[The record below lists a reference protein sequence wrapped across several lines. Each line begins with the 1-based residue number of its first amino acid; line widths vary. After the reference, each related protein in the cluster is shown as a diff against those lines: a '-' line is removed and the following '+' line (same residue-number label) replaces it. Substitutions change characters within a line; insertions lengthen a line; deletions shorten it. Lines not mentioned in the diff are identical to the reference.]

1 MSSPRSLVAALASA
15 ALLVSPAPAP
25 AQSGGGSLPMPPP
38 PAGAQ
43 RPAGGAAPA
52 ASGKPAAAAPAAAN
66 GKPAAAQPAPAA
78 PAAANAKPEAA
89 PAEGD
94 KTAAPADAAKKDAAA
109 EAAPPAP
116 KKVDNAVFDKAL
128 QDYFDGKPRAAAGPL
143 YAWLQQAAKTDENY
157 AWGQYFLAR
166 SLIDLGLTHAGAT
179 YLARIARERSNP
191 NVIPRALD
199 SLKQL
204 TDQPHD
210 EVMIDEQVFGALDLG
225 FLPEETGAYAHYQ
238 QGLVDLRVG
247 NERWATTHFS
257 KLAETSAEA
266 SRAKFAL
273 LVTRLKSVKEPS
285 EELIADFLTLSK
297 DEKLTREARN
307 EAALAVARLRYER
320 KDYKGTLE
328 AYNLVKLPELDPG
341 RASLYLEEAW
351 TRYKLGELRAS
362 MGILTTLD
370 APVFRDEFLPDK
382 YLLRALI
389 YRDLCHYLPAKRAA
403 KELTR
408 RFADSLEAV
417 KNREDLTQDPRLR
430 RAADAHGGTKH
441 AARFVEVLDLEGE
454 RLGRYA
460 GSFGDQLFTHLTKLY
475 DLSRAEAV
483 RVHDARLAEAV
494 RQEADTL
501 LRAAEQVRLMEYEVG
516 LKLYERV
523 KKGAK
528 VVPPEDEVLMS
539 PEQVAF
545 RFSGEYWNDELKS
558 YRVSIESRCIEETP

>member
-1 MSSPRSLVAALASA
+1 MTPRSLIAALASA
-15 ALLVSPAPAP
+15 ALVVSPATAP

-38 PAGAQ
+38 PSGAKATPGAAAK
-43 RPAGGAAPA
+43 PATGSPAPA
-52 ASGKPAAAAPAAAN
+52 AKPAESGAPAPAAGAEGAPAAAASD
-66 GKPAAAQPAPAA
+66 K
-78 PAAANAKPEAA
+78 KPEAA
-89 PAEGD
+89 
-94 KTAAPADAAKKDAAA
+94 A
-109 EAAPPAP
+109 EAPPP
-116 KKVDNAVFDKAL
+116 VPQKVDPAIFDQAL
-128 QDYFDGKPRAAAGPL
+128 QDYFDGKPRDAAGPL
-143 YAWLQQAAKTDENY
+143 YAWLQAAPKTDDNY
-157 AWGQYFLAR
+157 AWAQYFLAR
-166 SLIDLGLTHAGAT
+166 SLIDLGLTHAGAS

-199 SLKQL
+199 TLKEL
-204 TDQPHD
+204 TDRPHD
-210 EVMIDEQVFGALDLG
+210 DVMIDEQVFGALDLG
-225 FLPEETGAYAHYQ
+225 FLPEDTGAYAHYQ

-247 NERWATTHFS
+247 NERWANTHFA
-257 KLAETSAEA
+257 KLSETSAEA

-273 LVTRLKSVKEPS
+273 LVTRLKQVKEPS
-285 EELIADFLTLSK
+285 EELIADFLGLSK

-320 KDYKGTLE
+320 LDYTGALE

-351 TRYKLGELRAS
+351 TRYKLGEPRAS
-362 MGILTTLD
+362 LGILTTLD
-370 APVFRDEFLPDK
+370 APSFRDEFLPDK

-417 KNREDLTQDPRLR
+417 RNRDDLTQDLRLR
-430 RAADAHGGTKH
+430 RAANSHGGTQR
-441 AARFVEVLDLEGE
+441 ASRFVETLDLEGE

-460 GSFGDQLFTHLTKLY
+460 GSFGDRLFSHLTKLY

-483 RVHDARLAEAV
+483 RVYDARLAEAV

-528 VVPPEDEVLMS
+528 IVAPEDEQLLTPDS
-539 PEQVAF
+539 VAF
-545 RFSGEYWNDELKS
+545 RFDGEYWNDELKS

>member
-1 MSSPRSLVAALASA
+1 MTSRSLIAALTSA
-15 ALLVSPAPAP
+15 ALLVSPAPAD
-25 AQSGGGSLPMPPP
+25 AQS
-38 PAGAQ
+38 
-43 RPAGGAAPA
+43 
-52 ASGKPAAAAPAAAN
+52 
-66 GKPAAAQPAPAA
+66 PAAAQPTSTA
-78 PAAANAKPEAA
+78 PAAAPTQGTPPAGAKA
-89 PAEGD
+89 PGD
-94 KTAAPADAAKKDAAA
+94 AKADAPDAARPAANAPTAGA
-109 EAAPPAP
+109 EAPPSAPQ
-116 KKVDNAVFDKAL
+116 KVDPGVFDKAL
-128 QDYFDGKPRAAAGPL
+128 KDYFDGKPRDAAGPL
-143 YAWLQQAAKTDENY
+143 HAWLQAAPKTDENY

-166 SLIDLGLTHAGAT
+166 SLIDLGLTHAGAS

-191 NVIPRALD
+191 NVLPRALD
-199 SLKQL
+199 TLKAL
-204 TDQPHD
+204 TDRPHD

-225 FLPEETGAYAHYQ
+225 FLPEDTGAYAHYQ

-247 NERWATTHFS
+247 NERWANTHFA
-257 KLAETSAEA
+257 KLSETSPEA

-273 LVTRLKSVKEPS
+273 LVTRLKQVKEPS
-285 EELIADFLTLSK
+285 DEIISDFLALSE

-320 KDYKGTLE
+320 KDFQGALE
-328 AYNLVKLPELDPG
+328 AYDRVKLPELDPG

-351 TRYKLGELRAS
+351 TRYKLGEPRAS
-362 MGILTTLD
+362 LGILTTLD
-370 APVFRDEFLPDK
+370 APSFRDEFLPDK

-417 KNREDLTQDPRLR
+417 RNREDLTQDVRLR
-430 RAADAHGGTKH
+430 RAANARGSTQR
-441 AARFVEVLDLEGE
+441 AARFLETLELEGE

-460 GSFGDQLFTHLTKLY
+460 GSFGDRLFSHLTKLY

-523 KKGAK
+523 KKGARI
-528 VVPPEDEVLMS
+528 VAPEDEQILS
-539 PEQVAF
+539 PTQTAY
-545 RFSGEYWNDELKS
+545 RFDGEYWNDELRS
-558 YRVSIESRCIEETP
+558 YRVRIDSRCIEETP

>member
-1 MSSPRSLVAALASA
+1 MTSLSLIAALASA
-15 ALLVSPAPAP
+15 ALVVSPAAAR
-25 AQSGGGSLPMPPP
+25 AQSGGGALPMPPP
-38 PAGAQ
+38 PANAKPAAAPATPPASGTKPASGAATP
-43 RPAGGAAPA
+43 PAPGTKPAEGSAAPA
-52 ASGKPAAAAPAAAN
+52 APGADKKP
-66 GKPAAAQPAPAA
+66 
-78 PAAANAKPEAA
+78 
-89 PAEGD
+89 EGD
-94 KTAAPADAAKKDAAA
+94 KKA
-109 EAAPPAP
+109 EAPTPPPASLP
-116 KKVDNAVFDKAL
+116 QKVDPATFDRAL
-128 QDYFDGKPRAAAGPL
+128 QDYFDGKPRDAAGPL
-143 YAWLQQAAKTDENY
+143 YAWLEAAPKTDDNY
-157 AWGQYFLAR
+157 AWGQYFLAK
-166 SLIDLGLTHAGAT
+166 SLIDLGLTHAGAS

-199 SLKQL
+199 ALKAL
-204 TDQPHD
+204 TDRPHD

-225 FLPEETGAYAHYQ
+225 FLPEDTGAYAHYQ

-247 NERWATTHFS
+247 NERWANTHFA
-257 KLAETSAEA
+257 KLSETSAEA
-266 SRAKFAL
+266 SHAKFAL
-273 LVTRLKSVKEPS
+273 LVTRLKQVKEPS

-297 DEKLTREARN
+297 DEKLTRSARN

-320 KDYKGTLE
+320 QDFTGALE
-328 AYNLVKLPELDPG
+328 AYNLVKLPQLDPG

-351 TRYKLGELRAS
+351 TRYKLGEPRAS
-362 MGILTTLD
+362 LGILTTLD
-370 APVFRDEFLPDK
+370 APSFRDEFLPDK

-417 KNREDLTQDPRLR
+417 RNRDDLTQDIRLR
-430 RAADAHGGTKH
+430 RAANSHGGTQR
-441 AARFVEVLDLEGE
+441 ASRFVETLDLEGE

-460 GSFGDQLFTHLTKLY
+460 GSFGDRLFTHLTKLY

-483 RVHDARLAEAV
+483 RVYDARLASAV
-494 RQEADTL
+494 RHEADTL

-528 VVPPEDEVLMS
+528 LVVPVDEPLLTPDS
-539 PEQVAF
+539 VAF
-545 RFSGEYWNDELKS
+545 RFDGEYWNDELKS